1 MADILKENC
10 NIINHEIIESIHD
23 REYGEFTGLTKDR
36 IHDLYGKVVSDHML
50 DNYNDVP
57 PAGEKLV
64 DIKSRVQ
71 YFYDKKLLPKL
82 NEGKNILCVLH
93 HDVLFVILNHINMIS
108 NDQYKRDLFSNC
120 KYIEINHEKD

>member
-1 MADILKENC
+1 
-10 NIINHEIIESIHD
+10 
-23 REYGEFTGLTKDR
+23 
-36 IHDLYGKVVSDHML
+36 ML